1 MTHVYARHDYAASL
15 THLGSALPVPEWGCS
30 VIVRPIADQGFD
42 AVGCYPIAVLDLQA
56 DLAGGLERL
65 RRGGLV
71 SVTLVLDD
79 VHRPPV
85 ANIEDAFTAITPYK
99 THYTVDPRGEPATSK
114 HHQREIKRANGFVDV
129 RPIRLADMLGEWTG
143 LYASLAE
150 RHDFVALH
158 RFPECHFAAL
168 AHLPGVHII
177 GAFSEGA
184 LVCAHIW
191 VEHAGCVYS
200 HLAASSE
207 EGYRCGA
214 AYAVNAFSIDHFR
227 DARLINL
234 GGAAGTDERVDGLA
248 RFKAGF
254 ANGTARS
261 WLARAVLD
269 PVRYAQLA
277 EGLPPSAFFPAY
289 RQPGS
294 AWARGSNA

>member
-1 MTHVYARHDYAASL
+1 MTHAYARYDYAVSL
-15 THLGSALPVPEWGCS
+15 THLGRALPVPEWGCS

-42 AVGCYPIAVLDLQA
+42 AIGCYPIAVLDPQA

-65 RRGGLV
+65 RKEGLV
-71 SVTLVLDD
+71 SVMLVLDD

-85 ANIEDAFTAITPYK
+85 ANIEEAFATIAPYK
-99 THYTVDPRGEPATSK
+99 THYTVDPRREPATSK
-114 HHQREIKRANGFVDV
+114 HHQREIKRANGLVDV
-129 RPIRLADMLGEWTG
+129 RPIQLADMLGEWTA
-143 LYASLAE
+143 LYTSLAE
-150 RHDFVALH
+150 RHDFGALH
-158 RFPECHFAAL
+158 RFPDRHFAAL
-168 AHLPGVHII
+168 AQLPGVHTI

-184 LVCAHIW
+184 LVCAHLW

-200 HLAASSE
+200 HLAASSD

-234 GGAAGTDERVDGLA
+234 GGAAGADEKVDGLA

-254 ANGTARS
+254 ANGTSRS
-261 WLARAVLD
+261 WLVSEVLD
-269 PVRYAQLA
+269 PARYAQLA

-289 RQPGS
+289 RQPG
-294 AWARGSNA
+294 APFANG